1 MKIII
6 RTKNIELN
14 KALEDYITEKINSL
28 EKFSKILQDKEKYFS
43 HFFGK
48 GKPKVEAWVE
58 IERTTLHHKKGPVF
72 RAECQ
77 MRFPGK
83 SIRAEATSE
92 NLRLAINEVK
102 DKLQREFKQY
112 SEKMLSLTK
121 RSQRISKKILKLNP
135 GARFKRKKGGRT
147 REEGI

>member
-6 RTKNIELN
+6 RTKNIELSQV
-14 KALEDYITEKINSL
+14 LEDYITEKINSL
-28 EKFSKILQDKEKYFS
+28 EKFLKILQDKEEYFS

-77 MRFPGK
+77 MRLPGK
-83 SIRAEATSE
+83 SIRAEAVSE

-112 SEKMLSLTK
+112 KEKSL
-121 RSQRISKKILKLNP
+121 R
-135 GARFKRKKGGRT
+135 G
-147 REEGI
+147 

>member
-6 RTKNIELN
+6 RTKKIELN
-14 KALEDYITEKINSL
+14 QELEDYINEKINSL
-28 EKFSKILQDKEKYFS
+28 EKFLKILQDKEKYFNQ
-43 HFFGK
+43 FFGK
-48 GKPKVEAWVE
+48 GKPRVEAWVE
-58 IERTTLHHKKGPVF
+58 VEKITLHHKKGPVF

-77 MRFPGK
+77 LRFPGQ

-112 SEKMLSLTK
+112 KEK
-121 RSQRISKKILKLNP
+121 KLHGNS
-135 GARFKRKKGGRT
+135 F
-147 REEGI
+147 